1 MIKTKYNRATDG
13 RLMPYYVDPLDDDRQ
28 YHKIIAGVAWPI
40 KGDGFLVVLGKE
52 RKTEQGKHL
61 LRVMFEINA
70 PNVPMLYQSCS
81 VARPFYCV
89 SSFYGDTRNRPMQQ
103 FWSNINEDK
112 IAADQIWLNEA
123 PYVREKETNWRAYLE
138 SVRAM
143 IPDPKRLFFGKCN
156 QLKAKLAELPE
167 NVASMKPE
175 DFPAITALAYAVCA
189 MELIE

>member
-1 MIKTKYNRATDG
+1 MIQTKYNRSTDG
-13 RLMPYYVDPLDDDRQ
+13 RLMPYYVDPMDDNRQ

-61 LRVMFEINA
+61 LRVMFEIEA
-70 PNVPMLYQSCS
+70 PNMPRLYQACS
-81 VARPFYCV
+81 IARPFYKV

-103 FWSNINEDK
+103 FWANVNDDK
-112 IAADQIWLNEA
+112 VAADQIWLTEA
-123 PYVREKETNWRAYLE
+123 PYVREKETNWRGYLE

-143 IPDPKRLFFGKCN
+143 MGNPKRMFLGKCN
-156 QLKAKLAELPE
+156 QIKAKLAELPDD
-167 NVASMKPE
+167 VASKKPE